1 MGLEPDRLEKVSR
14 KEKINLEAI
23 DPKPAPDGGSGGIG
37 FDRLARDGRVMG
49 VRA

>member
-14 KEKINLEAI
+14 KEKINSEAI

-37 FDRLARDGRVMG
+37 FDRLGRDGKLMG
-49 VRA
+49 LRA